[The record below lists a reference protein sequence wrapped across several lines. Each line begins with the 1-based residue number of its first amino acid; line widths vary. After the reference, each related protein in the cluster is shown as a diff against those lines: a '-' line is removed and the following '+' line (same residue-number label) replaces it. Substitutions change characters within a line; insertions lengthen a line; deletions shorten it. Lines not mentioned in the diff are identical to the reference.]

1 MYNFK
6 KYLNLLL
13 LPIGVLLSYLLYQ
26 TEWFSFSVP
35 AGYWLFATII
45 MGSIGSILMLLKYI
59 FDFKVV
65 NSMMVLYIGVSL
77 GLYGPLALGRSIPYF
92 VGPNPDP
99 DYSSEIHAL
108 DLSKFDLPLE
118 ALPIIDGVSDNYQIY
133 IESIDDSRVLVLAS
147 ANVGPNDFSTV
158 SESIKYPETLLSFN
172 NINGNSIK
180 LLNRVVLSQLDSP
193 LYHTKDMTLNGDNL
207 FISSIGIDSEGCQT
221 MQLWRFVVTT
231 EESLILTEQE
241 LVFESTPKLCGFY
254 SPHQSGGRIIVLG
267 ENTIL
272 LSVGDFRMG
281 PSSIAEEENYTGRPT
296 EMIFPNTYGMMILID
311 LESKNY
317 LPYTIGHRNPQGLF
331 LDQLTGN
338 IWSSEH
344 GPSGGGELN
353 LIIQGNNYG
362 WPDVTLG
369 IPYGPNFINGEWNT
383 ERWSNHDGFVNPILS
398 WIPSVAPSQLVV
410 YYGEEFEFWSGDI
423 LISTLR
429 DRSIRRL
436 RVFEERVLYDERIY
450 IGERIRDL
458 LILDDGS
465 LLMSFDSGQLGI
477 LTNSSN

>member
-1 MYNFK
+1 MLNFK

-35 AGYWLFATII
+35 SGYWLFATII
-45 MGSIGSILMLLKYI
+45 MGSIGSMIMFLKYI
-59 FDFKVV
+59 FDVKLV

-92 VGPNPDP
+92 VGPNPD
-99 DYSSEIHAL
+99 YLSQIYAL

-118 ALPIIDGVSDNYQIY
+118 ALPNIDGVSDNYQIY

-147 ANVGPNDFSTV
+147 ANVGQTDFS
-158 SESIKYPETLLSFN
+158 SLSDSLRYPETLLSYV
-172 NINGNSIK
+172 NINGNPLELI
-180 LLNRVVLSQLDSP
+180 NRIVLSQLDSP
-193 LYHTKDMTLNGDNL
+193 LYHTKDMTLNGDDL

-221 MQLWRFVVTT
+221 MQLWRFSVTN

-254 SPHQSGGRIIVLG
+254 HPQQSGGRIIVLG

-311 LESKNY
+311 VESKNY

-344 GPSGGGELN
+344 GPSGGGN
-353 LIIQGNNYG
+353 LTY
-362 WPDVTLG
+362 
-369 IPYGPNFINGEWNT
+369 
-383 ERWSNHDGFVNPILS
+383 
-398 WIPSVAPSQLVV
+398 
-410 YYGEEFEFWSGDI
+410 
-423 LISTLR
+423 
-429 DRSIRRL
+429 
-436 RVFEERVLYDERIY
+436 
-450 IGERIRDL
+450 
-458 LILDDGS
+458 
-465 LLMSFDSGQLGI
+465 
-477 LTNSSN
+477 